1 MTRISLNSRNTRSSR
16 RRLTVGVAV
25 VGLLVPAGSAVALDS
40 SEAGRALPEHVKPQ
54 SHSLSLIGPKKAVA
68 VGQRFKVTGTFV
80 GAKAAKPTVK
90 VQRKKA
96 KNTKKTWVT
105 VATVTTNKKGKYR
118 KKLKFRNASRV
129 KLRTVV
135 ANSSRYCSS
144 TKQRQCG
151 PKKIKST
158 PVTMKF
164 IKPAA
169 PASPSAPAAPAPAPN
184 AAPAP
189 APQPNPRTP
198 KTPVDPVDPV
208 DPVTLVDCGNGD
220 TVTDAVAAAND
231 GDTLNITGTC
241 NEADITINK
250 NLTLTGNGTI
260 DATGRDSRVL
270 ANIGADL
277 TITGNLT
284 LTGGVA
290 PLTPVDVGGFVIT
303 EEVGGGIY
311 NFDGGTVTLNGGSI
325 TGNEADFGGGI
336 FNIDGT
342 VTLNGGSITGNTAG
356 NTADSRGGGIYNIG
370 AVKLTG
376 GTISRNIAA
385 DGGGGI
391 FNDGLTAG
399 TATVEISGGTI
410 TDNEAARGGGIA
422 NSEDGTVTLDGDATI
437 TGNTATFSGGGIYN
451 VGTVNGKFNGVTVPA
466 DTGQKGVVLDASS
479 GNSPDDIYFP

>member
-1 MTRISLNSRNTRSSR
+1 M
-16 RRLTVGVAV
+16 GVAV

-105 VATVTTNKKGKYR
+105 VATVKTNKKGTYR

-129 KLRTVV
+129 TLRTVV

-198 KTPVDPVDPV
+198 KTPVDSV
-208 DPVTLVDCGNGD
+208 DPVTLVDCNNGD
-220 TVTDAVAAAND
+220 TVTDAAAAAND

-241 NEADITINK
+241 NEANITVDK
-250 NLTLTGNGTI
+250 NLTFTGNGTI
-260 DATGRDSRVL
+260 NAQQQDRVL
-270 ANIGADL
+270 TNDGADL
-277 TITGNLT
+277 TLTGSLT
-284 LTGGVA
+284 LTGGQA
-290 PLTPVDVGGFVIT
+290 FGNFPTDR
-303 EEVGGGIY
+303 GGGIY
-311 NFDGGTVTLNGGSI
+311 NNGGTVTLTGDATITGNEARFGGGIYNLDGGTVGLIGNATISNNEATNAGGGIDNFGTVTLKGDATITGNRDVSFGGGISNRSGGTVTLNGGTISSNEAVDGGGIYNGSGGKVTLTGGSI
-325 TGNEADFGGGI
+325 TGNEAKF
-336 FNIDGT
+336 
-342 VTLNGGSITGNTAG
+342 
-356 NTADSRGGGIYNIG
+356 
-370 AVKLTG
+370 
-376 GTISRNIAA
+376 
-385 DGGGGI
+385 GGGGI
-391 FNDGLTAG
+391 FN
-399 TATVEISGGTI
+399 GG
-410 TDNEAARGGGIA
+410 R
-422 NSEDGTVTLDGDATI
+422 VTLDGDATI
-437 TGNTATFSGGGIYN
+437 TDNTAKGVPDGFTATFNGGGIYN
-451 VGTVNGKFNGVTVPA
+451 AGTVSGKFNGVTVPG
-466 DTGQKGVVLDASS
+466 DTGQKGEVLDASF